1 MRFLLFI
8 PVIAN
13 AFALGNPA
21 EHQLFDVHVVV
32 EYNPDRDGYVPDAFD
47 RLIAADEPPPGKPP

>member
-8 PVIAN
+8 PVITD

-21 EHQLFDVHVVV
+21 KHQLFDVHVVV
-32 EYNPDRDGYVPDAFD
+32 EYNPDRDGCVPDAFD
-47 RLIAADEPPPGKPP
+47 RLIAADEPP